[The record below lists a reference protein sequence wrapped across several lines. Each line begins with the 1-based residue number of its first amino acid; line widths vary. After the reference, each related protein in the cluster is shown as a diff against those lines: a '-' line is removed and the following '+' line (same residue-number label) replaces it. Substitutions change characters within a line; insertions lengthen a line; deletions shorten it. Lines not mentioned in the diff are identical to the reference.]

1 MAEYADFNKAIIE
14 EFRANQ
20 GKVGGR
26 FEGGTLLL
34 LHHTGAKSG
43 QERVNPL
50 AYQQVGDSYA
60 IFASKGGGPVDPAW
74 FHNVVAHPDVTIEVG
89 TETIPVR
96 ARVAEPTE
104 RDVIYARQVER
115 APHFGEYVEKAA
127 PRIIPV
133 VILDPVA

>member
-1 MAEYADFNKAIIE
+1 MADFNTAIIE

-20 GKVGGR
+20 GKVGGP

-60 IFASKGGGPVDPAW
+60 IFASKGGAPVDPAW

-115 APHFGEYVEKAA
+115 TPQFGEYVEKAA

>member
-1 MAEYADFNKAIIE
+1 MTDFNASVIE
-14 EFRANQ
+14 EFRANH

-26 FEGGTLLL
+26 FENATLLL

-43 QERVNPL
+43 QQRVTPL
-50 AYQQVGDSYA
+50 GYQKVGDSYA
-60 IFASKGGGPVDPAW
+60 IFATKGGAPVNPAW
-74 FHNVVAHPDVTIEVG
+74 LHNLVAHPDVTIEVG
-89 TETIPVR
+89 DETITAH

-115 APHFGEYVEKAA
+115 APHFGEYTKNAA

-133 VILDPVA
+133 VILEPLS

>member
-1 MAEYADFNKAIIE
+1 MADEDFNTQVIN
-14 EFRANQ
+14 EFHANG
-20 GKVGGR
+20 GKVGGP
-26 FEGGTLLL
+26 FEGAPVVL

-43 QERVNPL
+43 TVRVNPL
-50 AYQQVGDSYA
+50 MYQQVGDSVA